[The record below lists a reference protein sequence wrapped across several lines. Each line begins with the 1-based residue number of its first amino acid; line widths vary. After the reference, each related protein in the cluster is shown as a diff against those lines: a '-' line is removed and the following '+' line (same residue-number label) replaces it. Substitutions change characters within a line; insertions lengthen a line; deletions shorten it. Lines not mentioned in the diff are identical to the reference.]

1 MWHSPYQLMSL
12 PDFWSPLTFAFCA
25 FWIQRSQVLRP
36 QLLVLGFGGLARLWE
51 RWVVRGARGSVH
63 RWFGESS
70 TFFSP
75 QPPKKPAPS
84 SPQKKIS
91 SQMFPF
97 FGGVEKKTSSNSR
110 TPPTPL
116 PIFLKARKV
125 TTQKTTI
132 VPSSFFGACFGP
144 AYGDRDGIF
153 KKCFESRRLMWDWSK
168 YTFKS
173 LYWEELPI
181 FLVKTCLFF
190 GMNERASNKSICTRV

>member
-63 RWFGESS
+63 RWFGEFS

-84 SPQKKIS
+84 SPPKKDQLSDVSI
-91 SQMFPF
+91 
-97 FGGVEKKTSSNSR
+97 FGGGWEKNILKLKN
-110 TPPTPL
+110 TPHPPPHFFERPESYDPKNDHCSKFVFWGL
-116 PIFLKARKV
+116 FRPGIWRSWRHLKKMLRITAIDV
-125 TTQKTTI
+125 
-132 VPSSFFGACFGP
+132 G
-144 AYGDRDGIF
+144 
-153 KKCFESRRLMWDWSK
+153 
-168 YTFKS
+168 
-173 LYWEELPI
+173 
-181 FLVKTCLFF
+181 LV
-190 GMNERASNKSICTRV
+190 